1 MDPKRLRL
9 IVITDSRLAGDR
21 GVVRQVE
28 RALEA
33 GAPAIQMREKEMGA
47 GAALELGRRLRAL
60 TREHGALFFVN
71 DRLDLALALGA
82 DGVHLGPTDLPVAEV
97 RGQSPSGFL
106 IGYST
111 DDPETAVQAQAD
123 GADYLGCG
131 TVWPTSSKED
141 PGAVIGPEGLAQV
154 ARAVS
159 IPVVAIGGITP
170 ARARELSRC
179 GATGVAVIGAVM
191 AAPDPGGTV
200 RDLLA
205 ATESF

>member
-1 MDPKRLRL
+1 MDPQRLRL
-9 IVITDSRLAGDR
+9 MVITDSRLAGDR

-28 RALEA
+28 RALGA
-33 GAPAIQMREKEMGA
+33 GAPAVQLREKEMGA
-47 GAALELGRRLRAL
+47 GAALELGRRLRTL
-60 TREHGALFFVN
+60 TREHGALFLVN
-71 DRLDLALALGA
+71 DRLDLALATEA
-82 DGVHLGPTDLPVAEV
+82 DGVHLGPADLPVAEV
-97 RGQSPSGFL
+97 RRHAPPDFL

-111 DDPETAVQAQAD
+111 DDPETAGQAQAD

-154 ARAVS
+154 AAAVS

-170 ARARELSRC
+170 ARARELAGC
-179 GATGVAVIGAVM
+179 GAVGIAVIGAIM
-191 AAPDPGGTV
+191 AAPQPAGTV

-205 ATESF
+205 AAQSF